1 MRNKTKLLAPLT
13 AVSVAALAVSGA
25 LAAADGATAGG
36 PVQLYEADT
45 ELAGSLG
52 TVILTGAITDHGHDH
67 QGVDPT
73 GTINKLVLSK
83 GSFEINVG
91 DLGNLLT
98 FTPDPNKGCSA
109 DGSAT
114 APIPIVAGSGTGAY
128 KGISG
133 TLKTTASVAFIVP
146 RLANDGC
153 DTNAT
158 RYPGVLIAN
167 GAGTISY
174 K

>member
-1 MRNKTKLLAPLT
+1 MRPDTPFAPHIVARLQPRCNRPRSAYHPINTSSKGTRGVSMRNKTKLLAPLT

-83 GSFEINVG
+83 G
-91 DLGNLLT
+91 
-98 FTPDPNKGCSA
+98 
-109 DGSAT
+109 
-114 APIPIVAGSGTGAY
+114 
-128 KGISG
+128 
-133 TLKTTASVAFIVP
+133 
-146 RLANDGC
+146 
-153 DTNAT
+153 
-158 RYPGVLIAN
+158 
-167 GAGTISY
+167 
-174 K
+174 